1 MARVSVRII
10 LLVATL
16 NKLGILNGDI
26 QNVQKKSIDG
36 IFCWTMSSVDC
47 INAVV
52 ENLDEVTKNKRLK
65 IPKKELTRMSSG
77 YIHELDMTPEL
88 DADDTRFYQEII
100 GMLR

>member
-1 MARVSVRII
+1 MSRVSVRII

-26 QNVQKKSIDG
+26 QNVQKKSING

-47 INAVV
+47 INAAV

-65 IPKKELTRMSSG
+65 MPKKALTRMSSG
-77 YIHELDMTPEL
+77 YIPELDMTPEL
-88 DADDTRFYQEII
+88 DADDTQFYQEII